1 MRISPHP
8 LSGTIDGSV
17 TTEEGHIVPI
27 PATTIYPAAASL
39 LPRKRPRLSSRFG
52 RQAAAAAAAAAG
64 GVDEDGV
71 AAGGVAADGVREDAG
86 GVGVGVGVGNVGGV
100 SFECAVGASH
110 TKAAPGALTTTVVQ
124 HHTQAPRRASGPP
137 SQEPGATA
145 LSAPSAGPPSSL
157 QRTSV
162 PARANTLTAS
172 MRRALLCPNLPSS
185 QSE

>member
-1 MRISPHP
+1 VRISPHP

-64 GVDEDGV
+64 GVDE
-71 AAGGVAADGVREDAG
+71 DGVREDAG